1 MITRISNNLKEVI
14 LLNTDYNASLCTR
27 YAKRENIPYVG
38 SSLRIDGFNA
48 IQNILNDYDIKGNG
62 YNYLTVELFT
72 RGGGTPSPLVTQ
84 FKEYPESYETTDCTY
99 TAIYKIV

>member
-1 MITRISNNLKEVI
+1 MINTNTNTQNAILFNADYNSKLSKEYATRENVKYPGNNL
-14 LLNTDYNASLCTR
+14 
-27 YAKRENIPYVG
+27 
-38 SSLRIDGFNA
+38 RIHGFNA
-48 IQNILNDYDIKGNG
+48 IKDVLNEYDIKNSD
-62 YNYLTVELFT
+62 YNYLAVELFT